1 MILVSACLIGIN
13 CRYDGSNLLNDPLL
27 NKIKE
32 KGFIPLCPEQLG
44 GLPTP
49 RASAS
54 IQTGTGASVLDGN
67 ARAIDIS
74 GNDVTEA
81 FLKGAQEGLKIAKL
95 LNVKTAILKENSP
108 SCGVIFTNSGFK
120 KIKGA
125 GVFTALLMRERIT
138 IFSERDY

>member
-1 MILVSACLIGIN
+1 MILLSACLVGIN

-27 NKIKE
+27 NRIKD

-49 RASAS
+49 RAAAS
-54 IQTGTGASVLDGN
+54 IHKGTGARVMEGN
-67 ARAIDIS
+67 ARVININ

-95 LNVKTAILKENSP
+95 LNIKTAILKDNSP
-108 SCGVIFTNSGFK
+108 SCGVHFTHSGFQR
-120 KIKGA
+120 IQGA
-125 GVFTALLMRERIT
+125 GIFTALLKSEGFT
-138 IFSERDY
+138 IFSECDF